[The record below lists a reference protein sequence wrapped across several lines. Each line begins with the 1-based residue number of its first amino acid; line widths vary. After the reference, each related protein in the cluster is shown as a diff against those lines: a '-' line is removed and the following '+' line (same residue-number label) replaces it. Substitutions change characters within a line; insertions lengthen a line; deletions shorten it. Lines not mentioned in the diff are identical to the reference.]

1 VLSKLLCQIP
11 LADHNIAGW
20 ETMVNFAAIERDFI
34 RDGSEFFFFLSSGA
48 FSPYVICFETTCAG
62 DNRNSEATDDHD
74 AGSAVQDN
82 PSRNS
87 GKEIHN
93 NSNAL
98 DRLIG
103 TSKSKLRRHKR
114 EDYKSL
120 RPKLRGRRRPAFYTS
135 ALTSNGFDS
144 SP

>member
-20 ETMVNFAAIERDFI
+20 ETMVNFAAIERDFV
-34 RDGSEFFFFLSSGA
+34 RDCSEFFFFLSSGA
-48 FSPYVICFETTCAG
+48 FSPYVICFETALAG
-62 DNRNSEATDDHD
+62 DNRNSEATDDHG
-74 AGSAVQDN
+74 ASAVQDN

-103 TSKSKLRRHKR
+103 TSKSKLMRHKR

-144 SP
+144 IP